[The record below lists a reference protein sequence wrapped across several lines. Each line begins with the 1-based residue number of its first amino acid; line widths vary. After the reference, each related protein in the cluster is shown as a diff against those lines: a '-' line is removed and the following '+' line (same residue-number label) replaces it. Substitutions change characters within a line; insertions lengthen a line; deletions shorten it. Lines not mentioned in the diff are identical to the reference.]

1 FHQRRVLRSIKCF
14 QYTDSALKCQ
24 NKYPNA
30 DCEKLFG
37 NAVKV
42 NTDTERPDNCFKNA
56 AGVYNEPMKQLAVS
70 ICPLTCGYCCI
81 TPAYNCENK
90 RNPRIACSTI
100 TPDMCENPTW
110 KPIIVED
117 CPNVCGFCKE
127 GVQFFFQFI
136 FTYELPTNSDLG
148 TCVDI
153 AKDCAADISICNHID
168 MQDFVKKNCKR
179 TCGFCNEASAEC
191 GNDPKCAR
199 WVANGYC
206 TSSFY
211 SDEMKKKYCGKPCK
225 LC

>member
-1 FHQRRVLRSIKCF
+1 MMHLLFFTVLVGGAMAGISDLNC
-14 QYTDSALKCQ
+14 TDAGRYAATALNCQ

-30 DCEKLFG
+30 DCENLFG
-37 NAVKV
+37 NPVKV
-42 NTDTERPDNCFKNA
+42 NTDDERPDKCFKNA
-56 AGVYNEPMKQLAVS
+56 AAVYNEPMKQLAVS

-90 RNPRIACSTI
+90 RNPRISCATI

-117 CPNVCGFCKE
+117 CPKSCGFCNE
-127 GVQFFFQFI
+127 
-136 FTYELPTNSDLG
+136 G

-153 AKDCAADISICNHID
+153 AKDCAADISICNHVD

-179 TCGFCNEASAEC
+179 TCGFCDEASADC
-191 GNDPKCAR
+191 GNDAKCTQ
-199 WVANGYC
+199 WIANGFC
-206 TSSFY
+206 KSTFY
-211 SDEMKKKYCGKPCK
+211 TDEQKKKYCGKPCG